1 MAFYSELAKLISNL
15 SLSTFKLAKTLNEQ
29 KQTEVEL
36 IEAKENAEK
45 SENYLNSIINN
56 IGDPVFVKDDQS
68 RILLTNDAF
77 CSLFQ
82 LSRDQM
88 IGKTLAEEVPPE
100 EQESFLSI
108 DKEVIETGKENIN
121 EESFSVIGKQ
131 PKIISTKKSRF
142 IDNNGKKY
150 LIGIIRDI
158 TERKLDEVELL
169 KAKEKAEENETILKT
184 AMENSQAGIAI
195 AEVPSGKL
203 TYVNKAG
210 LLIRDKDY
218 DDLVENIDI
227 NKYVSSWQILHL
239 DGTPYKS

>member
-1 MAFYSELAKLISNL
+1 
-15 SLSTFKLAKTLNEQ
+15 
-29 KQTEVEL
+29 
-36 IEAKENAEK
+36 
-45 SENYLNSIINN
+45 
-56 IGDPVFVKDDQS
+56 
-68 RILLTNDAF
+68 
-77 CSLFQ
+77 
-82 LSRDQM
+82 M

-169 KAKEKAEENETILKT
+169 KAKK
-184 AMENSQAGIAI
+184 
-195 AEVPSGKL
+195 SGRK
-203 TYVNKAG
+203 
-210 LLIRDKDY
+210 
-218 DDLVENIDI
+218 
-227 NKYVSSWQILHL
+227 
-239 DGTPYKS
+239 